1 MILAQ
6 GDPGSLARSKHIGV
20 PAVAHRPAP
29 GTLSHVLW
37 PWGWQCLWPAQR
49 HTGCSPLS
57 LSPPR
62 GVAGSAAPTSPPAEW
77 HRPCAPSSIVPT
89 RGPWALWEQRGHP
102 GRDVLGRQQRGA
114 VWPRAHLFF
123 GWEGSVSS
131 AAAAGA
137 CDSRRHRRVG
147 RWRQDERWARAV
159 TSLRSLGWGAPQ
171 DPASCLSRA
180 RSSSFPRVPTDGAA
194 PHIPL
199 CSDFWDLFRDFFQ
212 HWVGSSR

>member
-1 MILAQ
+1 M
-6 GDPGSLARSKHIGV
+6 
-20 PAVAHRPAP
+20 
-29 GTLSHVLW
+29 TLLRWRGANTLVSPRW
-37 PWGWQCLWPAQR
+37 
-49 HTGCSPLS
+49 HTGQLQGHCPMCC
-57 LSPPR
+57 
-62 GVAGSAAPTSPPAEW
+62 GHGGGSAFGRHRGTQAAPLC
-77 HRPCAPSSIVPT
+77 PCPLPVGWLDPQPLQVPLPSGIVPT

-114 VWPRAHLFF
+114 VWPQAHLFF

-180 RSSSFPRVPTDGAA
+180 RSSSFPRVPADGAA

-199 CSDFWDLFRDFFQ
+199 CSDFRDLFRDFFQ